1 MTKIIFNNEPPS
13 LDPYILDW
21 DISVFHKEEKLFI
34 FQSIEL
40 IETKENNNFY
50 LEIGKCTNFNY
61 LHTLISANT
70 GRLANEIV
78 YSIKVNSPFDF
89 KKELQG
95 VKVTAME
102 NGFLPGKRLIITA
115 MSGTYEKLVDL

>member
-1 MTKIIFNNEPPS
+1 MTKIIFDNGPS
-13 LDPYILDW
+13 SFDPYILDW
-21 DISVFHKEEKLFI
+21 DISVFHKEKELFI
-34 FQSIEL
+34 FQFIEL
-40 IETKENNNFY
+40 IETKEDNNFY
-50 LEIGKCTNFNY
+50 LKRGKCTNFNY

>member
-1 MTKIIFNNEPPS
+1 MTKIIFNNEPLS

-21 DISVFHKEEKLFI
+21 DISVFHKEKELFI
-34 FQSIEL
+34 FQFIKL
-40 IETKENNNFY
+40 IETKEDNNFY
-50 LEIGKCTNFNY
+50 LERGKCTNFNY

-78 YSIKVNSPFDF
+78 YSIKVNLLDF